1 MNPLP
6 IDKNI
11 PLPARFPF
19 AGMKVGDSFAV
30 PADVQRAT
38 VAVAASRYG
47 RKHKM
52 KFSTRKMED
61 GSYRCWRME

>member
-1 MNPLP
+1 MNQLP
-6 IDKNI
+6 IDKNV

-30 PADVQRAT
+30 PADVKRAT

-47 RKHKM
+47 KENGKVFSVRKM
-52 KFSTRKMED
+52 KD
-61 GSYRCWRME
+61 GSYRCWRLE